1 MFDWLKRKTACSAEG
16 EMPVIGGCTDLQSLL
31 RKDLLVIFKH
41 STACPVS
48 WAAHSQVNRF
58 RARHPEVPVHIV
70 NVIKDRPV
78 SLKIAELTSI
88 RHESPQVIII
98 RDGAVLTSA
107 SHGNITEAKLATMV
121 EGVPAPQH

>member
-1 MFDWLKRKTACSAEG
+1 
-16 EMPVIGGCTDLQSLL
+16 MPVIGGCTDLHSLL
-31 RKDLLVIFKH
+31 RKDLLVVFKH

-48 WAAHSQVNRF
+48 WAANSQVNRF
-58 RARHPEVPVHIV
+58 RASHPDVPVHIV

-78 SLKIAELTSI
+78 SLKIAELTGI

-107 SHGNITEAKLATMV
+107 SHGKITEANLAAMV
-121 EGVPAPQH
+121 AGTPIPQR